1 MEYAIW
7 FIPPTIFEKYEKRKK
22 KSKIWF
28 WKRTCPIVPHN
39 TICCSTDAEFKPKVP
54 KYEISI
60 IVNWTKPSLQI
71 LMYYFKIV
79 NGRKHLLVLKAE
91 FCKSF
96 ALKAAKQYIN
106 HLVSRI
112 PSPLSSSSL
121 FWENWTRGA
130 SLIWKYGRQ
139 GRPTMSH
146 NLLAKKSPK
155 FPFSTIIYFSCQ
167 QREKGLIVFLCH
179 LENWALVTIIKTI
192 VFFLLSMSASWHNI
206 ASCPTRLNHQRK
218 IAQQCASHNEK

>member
-1 MEYAIW
+1 MLYFPNCLGEIRRIVRKEQNMILEATCPSQHNMLHHRCWIEAESARVW
-7 FIPPTIFEKYEKRKK
+7 NIHNCKLDKTIF
-22 KSKIWF
+22 
-28 WKRTCPIVPHN
+28 
-39 TICCSTDAEFKPKVP
+39 A
-54 KYEISI
+54 
-60 IVNWTKPSLQI
+60 I
-71 LMYYFKIV
+71 LMYYIKIV
-79 NGRKHLLVLKAE
+79 NGRKHLLVFKAE

-96 ALKAAKQYIN
+96 ALKSAKQYIN

-121 FWENWTRGA
+121 FWENWTRGG
-130 SLIWKYGRQ
+130 SLIWKYERQ

-179 LENWALVTIIKTI
+179 LENWASVTIIKTI
-192 VFFLLSMSASWHNI
+192 VFFSFYVCNL
-206 ASCPTRLNHQRK
+206 T
-218 IAQQCASHNEK
+218 

>member
-1 MEYAIW
+1 MWSMQYGLFPQLFLRNMRRVRKRA
-7 FIPPTIFEKYEKRKK
+7 KYDFGRGH
-22 KSKIWF
+22 
-28 WKRTCPIVPHN
+28 VPHN

-54 KYEISI
+54 KYEISVV
-60 IVNWTKPSLQI
+60 VNWTKPSLQI

-96 ALKAAKQYIN
+96 VLKAAKQNIN

-130 SLIWKYGRQ
+130 SLIWKYERQ

-179 LENWALVTIIKTI
+179 LENWASVTIIKTI
-192 VFFLLSMSASWHNI
+192 VFLSSLLHVCNL
-206 ASCPTRLNHQRK
+206 T
-218 IAQQCASHNEK
+218 

>member
-1 MEYAIW
+1 MNSLCRIDFIWSVTPPQKGAALNVEYAIW
-7 FIPPTIFEKYEKRKK
+7 FIPRVRKNAKYDFGRGH
-22 KSKIWF
+22 
-28 WKRTCPIVPHN
+28 VPHN

-121 FWENWTRGA
+121 F
-130 SLIWKYGRQ
+130 
-139 GRPTMSH
+139 
-146 NLLAKKSPK
+146 
-155 FPFSTIIYFSCQ
+155 
-167 QREKGLIVFLCH
+167 
-179 LENWALVTIIKTI
+179 
-192 VFFLLSMSASWHNI
+192 
-206 ASCPTRLNHQRK
+206 
-218 IAQQCASHNEK
+218 

>member
-1 MEYAIW
+1 MWSMQYGLFPQLFLRNMRRVRKRA
-7 FIPPTIFEKYEKRKK
+7 KYDFGRGN
-22 KSKIWF
+22 
-28 WKRTCPIVPHN
+28 VPHN

-96 ALKAAKQYIN
+96 ASKAAKQYIN
-106 HLVSRI
+106 HLFSRI

-121 FWENWTRGA
+121 FLRKLKTRCFSDLEIWTSREA
-130 SLIWKYGRQ
+130 NNVSQFACKEKSKVPIFN
-139 GRPTMSH
+139 H
-146 NLLAKKSPK
+146 NLFFVSTTGKRVDC
-155 FPFSTIIYFSCQ
+155 FSVSS
-167 QREKGLIVFLCH
+167 RELSLSHDHKDNC
-179 LENWALVTIIKTI
+179 
-192 VFFLLSMSASWHNI
+192 FLLFL
-206 ASCPTRLNHQRK
+206 RLQFD
-218 IAQQCASHNEK
+218 IM

>member
-1 MEYAIW
+1 MFYI
-7 FIPPTIFEKYEKRKK
+7 
-22 KSKIWF
+22 
-28 WKRTCPIVPHN
+28 
-39 TICCSTDAEFKPKVP
+39 
-54 KYEISI
+54 
-60 IVNWTKPSLQI
+60 
-71 LMYYFKIV
+71 KIV
-79 NGRKHLLVLKAE
+79 NGRKHLLVFKAE

-96 ALKAAKQYIN
+96 ALKSAKQYIN

-121 FWENWTRGA
+121 FGENWTRGA
-130 SLIWKYGRQ
+130 SLIWKYERQ